1 MSFDGKVV
9 RVGMVGAGL
18 MAKLHSVAFTVYP
31 MYFWK
36 PSAMPVL
43 SVICDISEEL
53 AKTGK
58 DRYGYK
64 DYVTDWKDLVK
75 RDDVDLV
82 DVGTPNFLHKNIS
95 IAAMRNGKHVYCE
108 KPLALNAEEA
118 KEMLDEAQKTGVI
131 HAIGYNNRCVP
142 AVAMAKKLIT
152 EGRIGN
158 ILNCRMEYLQD
169 WAISPLVPMEW
180 RLDAKAA
187 GSGALGDIGS
197 HAIDLARFLVGEFKQ
212 VLAMS
217 RTLVKERPVSESSM
231 LGGRRLSE
239 KDVPSRLQKVTVDD
253 SVEFMARFENGATG
267 LFHASRFGYG
277 RKNTLAFEIYGSKGS
292 LVFSSESLCE
302 LKFYSGDDA
311 EDLQGFKAI
320 KMGRQHP
327 YGEAFW
333 PLADSGMGYADLK
346 SIEIS
351 ALINAI
357 SGKGTVS
364 ADFED
369 GYRAMLICDAVKKSV
384 DTKEW
389 VTIPQ
394 SG

>member
-1 MSFDGKVV
+1 
-9 RVGMVGAGL
+9 
-18 MAKLHSVAFTVYP
+18 

-43 SVICDISEEL
+43 SVICDSSEDR
-53 AKTGK
+53 ARTGR

-64 DYVTDWKDLVK
+64 DYVFDWKDLVK

-82 DVGTPNFLHKNIS
+82 DVGTPNFLHKDVS

-108 KPLALNAEEA
+108 KPLALNAKEA
-118 KEMLDEAQKTGVI
+118 KEMLDEARKRRVV
-131 HAIGYNNRCVP
+131 HAVGYNNRCLP
-142 AVAMAKKLIT
+142 AVVMAKNLIE
-152 EGRIGN
+152 EGHIGEV
-158 ILNCRMEYLQD
+158 INCRAEYLQD

-180 RLDAKAA
+180 RLDKKAA

-197 HAIDLARFLVGEFKQ
+197 HAIDLARFLVGEFEE
-212 VLAMS
+212 VLAVS
-217 RTLVKERPVSESSM
+217 RTLVKERPISELSM
-231 LGGRRLSE
+231 LGGGKVSG
-239 KDVPSRLQKVTVDD
+239 KDVSGRREKVGVDD
-253 SVEFMARFENGATG
+253 SVEFLARFEDGAAG
-267 LFHASRFGYG
+267 LFHASRFSHG

-292 LVFSSESLCE
+292 LVFSSESMCE
-302 LKFYSGDDA
+302 LRFYSTGDA
-311 EDLQGFKAI
+311 EGLQGFKTI

-351 ALINAI
+351 ALMDAI
-357 SGKGTVS
+357 SGKGKVS

-369 GYRAMLICDAVKKSV
+369 GYRAMLICDAVIESA

-389 VTIPQ
+389 VAIQ
-394 SG
+394 KGD